1 MKRSSIY
8 TTGYT
13 RQQDRASMREIA
25 KAMRGQRKVYAM
37 KDRRPGGA
45 AAVR

>member
-1 MKRSSIY
+1 MKRSKLY
-8 TTGYT
+8 KGGYS

-25 KAMRGQRKVYAM
+25 KAMRGQRKAYAM

-45 AAVR
+45 AAVQ